1 MPKISR
7 NVSEMISLVFVSGL
21 IALLAAAMATLPLLY
36 TYSPFFT
43 ILHAYFGD
51 RDVGALQ
58 GETAFWIFCYAVMVI
73 ALACAITILLL
84 LLRVRKGLVF
94 TSRSVAYI
102 RYVSWGCMLIG
113 LICIATTYYFAMSAI
128 LALAMLFLGL
138 CLRVVKNVIEQ
149 AVAIK
154 AENDYTV

>member
-21 IALLAAAMATLPLLY
+21 IGLLATAMATLPLFY
-36 TYSPFFT
+36 TYSPFFM
-43 ILHAYFGD
+43 ILHTYFGV

-58 GETAFWIFCYAVMVI
+58 GETVFWIFCYAVMMI
-73 ALACAITILLL
+73 ALSCAIAILLL

-94 TSRSVAYI
+94 TSRSVSYI

-113 LICIATTYYFAMSAI
+113 LICIVTTYYFAMSAI
-128 LALAMLFLGL
+128 LALSMLFLGL

-154 AENDYTV
+154 DENDYTV